1 MDRSREPLAL
11 TRFGWTSDE
20 RKGRE
25 GGEIHAKAAPPLQA
39 LGLAKPFHRF
49 APPSWLRLATI
60 GL

>member
-1 MDRSREPLAL
+1 MDRSREPLVL

-25 GGEIHAKAAPPLQA
+25 GGEIHAKAAPLQA
-39 LGLAKPFHRF
+39 LGLSKILHRF